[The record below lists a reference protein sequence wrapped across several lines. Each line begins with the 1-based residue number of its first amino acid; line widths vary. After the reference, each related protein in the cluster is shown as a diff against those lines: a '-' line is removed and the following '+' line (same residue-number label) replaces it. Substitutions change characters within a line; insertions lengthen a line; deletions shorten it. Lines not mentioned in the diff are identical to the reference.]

1 MVPSLSRGAR
11 TATPRE
17 GDRGLGALSLRGG
30 ADARRAGGAV
40 QDLVLYSGSRSEAGA
55 ERGDEARRTASIL
68 ASYPVSGAWRDSIG
82 CA

>member
-1 MVPSLSRGAR
+1 VRSRCVAAR
-11 TATPRE
+11 MHGELVAQC
-17 GDRGLGALSLRGG
+17 
-30 ADARRAGGAV
+30 